1 MHCNP
6 DGEKKV
12 SLKQVVFEELST
24 VKEIYQT
31 AFKPLYEKYRDEQN
45 PALITL
51 EKLQEVYADQT
62 TDFFFVLMGEE
73 ITGCIK
79 IKKESKET
87 IKVGPLAVL
96 PKFQKLG
103 SGKQAMQLIEAEYPT
118 CRKWLLDTIKQEAY
132 LVKLYQSMGYIPTG
146 RTAVVQQNMTIIFFQ
161 KEVSSMLTVQL
172 PNHEYEII
180 IEKNSLSRLGEWVAK
195 LWKQQKIAVIT
206 DETVDSLYGAAVLE
220 QLLAQGFDATKLVV
234 PAGETS
240 KSLENTEKIYEHL
253 AEQQFTRSD
262 GVLALG
268 GGVIGDLAGFAAAT
282 YMRGIHFLQVPTT
295 LLAQVDSSIGGKT
308 GVNTKNAKNLVG
320 AFWQPDGVLIDPNTL
335 NTLEPRRVREGI
347 AEIVK
352 SAAIADPI
360 LWKTLQG
367 LKDEQELLANAEAI
381 ITACLKIKRKVV
393 EEDELD
399 NGIRLILNFGH
410 TIGHAIENTAGY
422 GVVSH
427 GEAVAIGMVQ
437 INQIAEQKGLTPADT
452 TRQLKEMLEKF
463 NLPVAYE
470 NWNEDL
476 LYQALTHDK
485 KTRGTAIKI
494 ILLEEIGKA
503 KIVPTEIE
511 EMRDYLKRS

>member
-1 MHCNP
+1 MTL
-6 DGEKKV
+6 GV
-12 SLKQVVFEELST
+12 SLRSIALEELP
-24 VKEIYQT
+24 KLQEIYQK
-31 AFKPLYEKYRDEQN
+31 AFTDILEKYKDSGSN
-45 PALITL
+45 PASVTMEQLYRIYQSSTHSL
-51 EKLQEVYADQT
+51 YFILSD
-62 TDFFFVLMGEE
+62 GE
-73 ITGCIK
+73 IAGSIRLSHL
-79 IKKESKET
+79 SKET
-87 IKVGPLAVL
+87 IKLGPIAVS
-96 PKFQKLG
+96 PVYQKRG
-103 SGKQAMQLIEAEYPT
+103 IGKTALELIEAEYPA
-118 CRKWLLDTIKQEAY
+118 CRNWLLDTIEQEEY
-132 LVKLYQSMGYIPTG
+132 LVDFYKSIGYVPTG
-146 RTAVVQQNMTIIFFQ
+146 RTEAVQPNMTIIFFK
-161 KEVSSMLTVQL
+161 KEVSEMLTVQL
-172 PNHEYEII
+172 PTHEYQII
-180 IEKNSLSRLGEWVAK
+180 IEKNSLTEIGKWAAK
-195 LWKQQKIAVIT
+195 LWKPQKVAIVT
-206 DETVDSLYGAAVLE
+206 DTTVDELYGSLVLN
-220 QLLAQGFDATKLVV
+220 QLTANGFETTKIVV

-253 AEQQFTRSD
+253 AENQFTRSD
-262 GVLALG
+262 GILALG

-335 NTLEPRRVREGI
+335 NTLEPRRLKEGI

-352 SAAIADPI
+352 SAAIADKE
-360 LWKTLQG
+360 LWEKLEN
-367 LKDEQELLANAEAI
+367 LKDEQDLLAHAPEI
-381 ITACLKIKRKVV
+381 ITACLKIKRAVV
-393 EEDELD
+393 QEDELD

-437 INQIAEQKGLTPADT
+437 INRIAEQKGLTPEDT
-452 TRQLKEMLEKF
+452 TEQLITMLKKF
-463 NLPVAYE
+463 GLPISYD
-470 NWNEDL
+470 NWNEET

-511 EMRDYLKRS
+511 EMKEYLKRS

>member
-1 MHCNP
+1 
-6 DGEKKV
+6 
-12 SLKQVVFEELST
+12 
-24 VKEIYQT
+24 
-31 AFKPLYEKYRDEQN
+31 
-45 PALITL
+45 
-51 EKLQEVYADQT
+51 
-62 TDFFFVLMGEE
+62 
-73 ITGCIK
+73 
-79 IKKESKET
+79 
-87 IKVGPLAVL
+87 
-96 PKFQKLG
+96 
-103 SGKQAMQLIEAEYPT
+103 
-118 CRKWLLDTIKQEAY
+118 
-132 LVKLYQSMGYIPTG
+132 
-146 RTAVVQQNMTIIFFQ
+146 
-161 KEVSSMLTVQL
+161 MLTVQL
-172 PNHEYEII
+172 PTHEYQII
-180 IEKNSLSRLGEWVAK
+180 IEKNSLTEIGKWAAK
-195 LWKQQKIAVIT
+195 LWKPQKVAIVT
-206 DETVDSLYGAAVLE
+206 DTTVDELYGSLVLN
-220 QLLAQGFDATKLVV
+220 QLTANGFETTKIVV

-253 AEQQFTRSD
+253 AENQFTRSD
-262 GVLALG
+262 GILALG

-335 NTLEPRRVREGI
+335 NTLEPRRLKEGI

-352 SAAIADPI
+352 SAAIADKE
-360 LWKTLQG
+360 LWEKLEN
-367 LKDEQELLANAEAI
+367 LKDEQDLLAHAPEI
-381 ITACLKIKRKVV
+381 ITACLKIKRAVV
-393 EEDELD
+393 QEDELD

-437 INQIAEQKGLTPADT
+437 INRIAEQKGLTPEDT
-452 TRQLKEMLEKF
+452 TEQLITMLKKF
-463 NLPVAYE
+463 GLPISYD
-470 NWNEDL
+470 NWNEET

-511 EMRDYLKRS
+511 EMKEYLKRS